1 MGSSGYEPIAD
12 RAYEANLLV
21 GDALNDVA
29 GIGVHKAPLAGDL
42 NGYLSENVYGGEP
55 KIVLGYDERPDIEL
69 HEKTHYLNHLLGDCY
84 NEDGRS
90 YFNSPFQM
98 AIGDVTTG
106 DLFEDENGRYQH
118 DEYLDNQDEIYSRLN
133 QIRYRNGLDPKKKY
147 TEKEIEDMRRK
158 GMLTL
163 PNGDGLERYTNKFI
177 QHLLNDVAYNNAY
190 DSNTSHYAAN
200 GGHLFQGYSDSK
212 LRFVN
217 NQPVIYN
224 DKGVLLPDITI
235 KPENESLFTYDENGV
250 PTASDTLKQE
260 VAYWGTPQ
268 GMVEAAFNRADKKTA
283 Q

>member
-12 RAYEANLLV
+12 RVYEANLLV

-200 GGHLFQGYSDSK
+200 GGHLFQGTKDSTIQTPK
-212 LRFVN
+212 LTFQGGKPYLTN
-217 NQPVIYN
+217 NIGTFLPETHVVDDAPDWISTEPLQENPRNTQGLSESNGIYY
-224 DKGVLLPDITI
+224 
-235 KPENESLFTYDENGV
+235 FNGV
-250 PTASDTLKQE
+250 PT
-260 VAYWGTPQ
+260 G
-268 GMVEAAFNRADKKTA
+268 EAPL
-283 Q
+283 